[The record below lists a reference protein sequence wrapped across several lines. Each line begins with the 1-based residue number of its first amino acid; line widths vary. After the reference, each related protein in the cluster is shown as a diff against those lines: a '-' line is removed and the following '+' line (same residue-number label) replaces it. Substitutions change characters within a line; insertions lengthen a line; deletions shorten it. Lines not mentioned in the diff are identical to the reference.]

1 MDTLKMLWGFIKNA
15 RYLKG
20 MMRKTVATVVE
31 AENPHGDYHTIAL
44 KPADGFTWNAGEHVM
59 LRLPDH
65 EGIEKEYRIFS
76 IASIQEEGVLLFGT
90 RTGKETSAFKRALL
104 SLKPGAQVS
113 VQGAFGWFRVR
124 DEHSPIVLFAGGVG
138 VTPVR
143 ALVKE
148 LAHSQTRPIHIV
160 YSSSDF
166 YLFGDE
172 IHTIANDNPSMSLH
186 KVSAREETQAK
197 LSELAGQ
204 YGNQAYYYMSASPG
218 VIDSVAKLLRSKGIS
233 GKRLIDDTMR
243 GY

>member
-20 MMRKTVATVVE
+20 MTRKTVATVVE

-90 RTGKETSAFKRALL
+90 RTGREASAFKKALL
-104 SLKPGAQVS
+104 SLKPGDPVS

-124 DEHSPIVLFAGGVG
+124 DEQSPIVLFAGGVG

-166 YLFGDE
+166 YLFGGE
-172 IHTIANDNPSMSLH
+172 IQAVADSNPAMSLYQ
-186 KVSAREETQAK
+186 VSAREEAQAR
-197 LSELAGQ
+197 LAALAGQ
-204 YGNQAYYYMSASPG
+204 YGNQAYYYMSAAPAA
-218 VIDSVAKLLRSKGIS
+218 IDSVVKLLRSKGVS
-233 GKRLIDDTMR
+233 GSRLIDDTMR